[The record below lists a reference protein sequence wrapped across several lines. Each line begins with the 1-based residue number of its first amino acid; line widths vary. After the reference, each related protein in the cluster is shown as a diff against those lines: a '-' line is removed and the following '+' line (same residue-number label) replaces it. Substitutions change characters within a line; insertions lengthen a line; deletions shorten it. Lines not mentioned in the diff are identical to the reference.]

1 MPPEP
6 GDPKVGPNGRKPA
19 DGQPAYPLTGADPGS
34 GSDAALVRAVAAGS
48 HDALA
53 ALYDRHADAVFA
65 SASRLTSDRGMAEEV
80 VQETFLAL
88 WDRAETFD
96 PSVGSLAA
104 WLHTIAR
111 NRTVDRLRAAGRRPN
126 LVPLTSAASSGSAS
140 GGAEGPDQDTLE
152 RVLAGG
158 MLVAGATPP
167 ASPER
172 ELALLEL
179 RSALQAALADMP
191 EPERVVI
198 VMAYAED
205 LSQSEI
211 AERLGWPLGTVKTRT
226 RRALRHLREVLGT
239 GVGPEYTRYMAPA
252 ELAGPD
258 H

>member
-1 MPPEP
+1 VH
-6 GDPKVGPNGRKPA
+6 DPKPPDRR
-19 DGQPAYPLTGADPGS
+19 PAYPMTGADRGS
-34 GSDAALVRAVAAGS
+34 SADAALVRAVASGS

-65 SASRLTSDRGMAEEV
+65 SASRLTSDRGMAEDV

-96 PSVGSLAA
+96 PSIGSLPA

-111 NRTVDRLRAAGRRPN
+111 NRTVDRLRAAGRRPSIVS
-126 LVPLTSAASSGSAS
+126 LSAAASSGSAY
-140 GGAEGPDQDTLE
+140 GGMDEVDADALE

-158 MLVAGATPP
+158 ALVAGAAPP
-167 ASPER
+167 PSPER
-172 ELALLEL
+172 ELALREL
-179 RSALQAALADMP
+179 RTALQTALTDMP
-191 EPERVVI
+191 EAERIVI

-211 AERLGWPLGTVKTRT
+211 AARLGWPLGTVKTRT
-226 RRALRHLREVLGT
+226 RRALRRMREVLGS
-239 GVGPEYTRYMAPA
+239 GVGPEFTRYLAPA

-258 H
+258 R